1 MVRIPES
8 VQTVIKNYVSNLTR
22 EIDVGKVIL
31 FGSWAKGSMHD
42 QSDVDLAIFSDYFEG
57 VNRIDGIQFL
67 VLRAM
72 DYNIDI
78 EPQAFTMDDYKEPI
92 GIVEEILKTGI
103 EIPVASE

>member
-42 QSDVDLAIFSDYFEG
+42 QSDVDLAIFSDYFKG